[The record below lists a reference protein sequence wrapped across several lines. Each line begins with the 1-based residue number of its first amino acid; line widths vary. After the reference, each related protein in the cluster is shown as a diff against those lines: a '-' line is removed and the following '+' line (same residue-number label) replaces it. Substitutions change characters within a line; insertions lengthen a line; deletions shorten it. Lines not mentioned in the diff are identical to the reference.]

1 MEIQT
6 KSITITDLLLILPLS
21 KVDLDQDTKRDYI
34 LISTIADEAEV
45 DLDLNLQAVLLQDI
59 PAIITGVGQGLLH
72 QDQGL
77 SVQGLLDKPER
88 DTVPPLDLG
97 HTDHL
102 PTHEVLDILSILVWL
117 GKMYLL
123 VQGSMDII
131 QLHLGQ
137 GNPTPVQPT
146 KEEILNHSA
155 VAQGNYLESS
165 ID

>member
-1 MEIQT
+1 M
-6 KSITITDLLLILPLS
+6 
-21 KVDLDQDTKRDYI
+21 V
-34 LISTIADEAEV
+34 DEAEV
-45 DLDLNLQAVLLQDI
+45 YLDLNLQAVLQDI

-146 KEEILNHSA
+146 QEEILNHSA

-165 ID
+165 IVKLNILELLNPKMCPFTEMLTFLEKPRMKLFVRK

>member
-1 MEIQT
+1 M
-6 KSITITDLLLILPLS
+6 
-21 KVDLDQDTKRDYI
+21 V
-34 LISTIADEAEV
+34 DEAEV

-88 DTVPPLDLG
+88 DIVPHLVQG
-97 HTDHL
+97 HIDHL
-102 PTHEVLDILSILVWL
+102 PTHEVRNILSILVWR
-117 GKMYLL
+117 GKMYPL

-137 GNPTPVQPT
+137 GNPIPVQPT
-146 KEEILNHSA
+146 QEEILNHSA

-165 ID
+165 VVW

>member
-1 MEIQT
+1 M
-6 KSITITDLLLILPLS
+6 
-21 KVDLDQDTKRDYI
+21 V
-34 LISTIADEAEV
+34 DEAEV

-77 SVQGLLDKPER
+77 SVQGLLNKPER
-88 DTVPPLDLG
+88 DIVPHLVLG
-97 HTDHL
+97 HIDHL

-165 ID
+165 IVK

>member
-21 KVDLDQDTKRDYI
+21 KVDLDQDTKRDFI
-34 LISTIADEAEV
+34 ISTIADKAEV
-45 DLDLNLQAVLLQDI
+45 DQDLNLQAVLQDI

-88 DTVPPLDLG
+88 DTVPHLDLG

-102 PTHEVLDILSILVWL
+102 PTHEVLDILSILV
-117 GKMYLL
+117 
-123 VQGSMDII
+123 
-131 QLHLGQ
+131 
-137 GNPTPVQPT
+137 
-146 KEEILNHSA
+146 
-155 VAQGNYLESS
+155 
-165 ID
+165 